1 MTVTVTVYEAKTLF
15 SELLARVGAGEE
27 VVIAEAGKPMA
38 RLVPAVEKPAP
49 RVPGTAIG
57 KLKIAPDF
65 NEPLA
70 EEIYSLFEQS
80 VS

>member
-1 MTVTVTVYEAKTLF
+1 MTVTVTVHEAKTIL

-27 VVIAEAGKPMA
+27 VLITEVGKPVA
-38 RLVPAVEKPAP
+38 RLVPAVEQPAP

-65 NEPLA
+65 NQPSA

-80 VS
+80 VL